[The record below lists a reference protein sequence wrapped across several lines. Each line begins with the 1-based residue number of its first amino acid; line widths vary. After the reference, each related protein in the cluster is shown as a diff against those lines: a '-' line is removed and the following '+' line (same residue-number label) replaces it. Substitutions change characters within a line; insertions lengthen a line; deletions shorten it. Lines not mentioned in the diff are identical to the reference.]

1 MGKKSKVD
9 KGILKIKTRY
19 TKVKTSSSLLEAELI
34 LNFLKKTVK
43 TFICKLKESKNIK
56 IV

>member
-19 TKVKTSSSLLEAELI
+19 TKVKTSFSLLEAELI

>member
-43 TFICKLKESKNIK
+43 TFAWKLKESKNIK